1 MSHMVG
7 SGVITTSG
15 TGGRVAASIGVGVGT
30 SVGLHTSMYLQSAPI
45 PLVVAS
51 ASQHSIKVSYM
62 DASSIVESYPL
73 VHAVT
78 PSSSEVVKYHLRLS
92 HGVGAGVT
100 VRVGTGVSIGAGVAG
115 DGVGMGVMIVSTGAG
130 VTGAGVT
137 GDGVGMGVMIVSAG
151 AAVGLSVGAS
161 VGLHTSTTLQFSLQ
175 SATPSMISLAQHS
188 VLVSKK
194 SLLSVS
200 ESYPLEHLVIPS
212 MVMM

>member
-1 MSHMVG
+1 MGVAPTVGAGEVGAGVG
-7 SGVITTSG
+7 S
-15 TGGRVAASIGVGVGT
+15 
-30 SVGLHTSMYLQSAPI
+30 SVGLHTSMYLQSALSI
-45 PLVVAS
+45 PFVVAS

-92 HGVGAGVT
+92 HGVGADVT
-100 VRVGTGVSIGAGVAG
+100 VRVGTDVSI
-115 DGVGMGVMIVSTGAG
+115 GAG

-137 GDGVGMGVMIVSAG
+137 VDGIGMGVMIVSAG

-161 VGLHTSTTLQFSLQ
+161 VGLHTSTTLQES
-175 SATPSMISLAQHS
+175 SASSAPAMISSAQHS

-194 SLLSVS
+194 YGPSVS

>member
-100 VRVGTGVSIGAGVAG
+100 VRVGTDVSIGAGVAG
-115 DGVGMGVMIVSTGAG
+115 DR
-130 VTGAGVT
+130 
-137 GDGVGMGVMIVSAG
+137 VGMGVMIVSAG

-175 SATPSMISLAQHS
+175 SATPSMISSAQHS
-188 VLVSKK
+188 VLVSKE

-212 MVMM
+212 MVTT

>member
-100 VRVGTGVSIGAGVAG
+100 VRVGTDVSI
-115 DGVGMGVMIVSTGAG
+115 GAG

-137 GDGVGMGVMIVSAG
+137 VDGIGMGVMIVSIG

-161 VGLHTSTTLQFSLQ
+161 VGLHTSMTLQES
-175 SATPSMISLAQHS
+175 SASSAPAMISSAQHS

-194 SLLSVS
+194 SGPSVS

>member
-1 MSHMVG
+1 VGVAPTVGAGEVGAGVG
-7 SGVITTSG
+7 S
-15 TGGRVAASIGVGVGT
+15 
-30 SVGLHTSMYLQSAPI
+30 SVGLHTSMYLQSALSI
-45 PLVVAS
+45 PFVVAS
-51 ASQHSIKVSYM
+51 ASQHSIKVSYL

-78 PSSSEVVKYHLRLS
+78 PSSSELVKYHLRLS

-100 VRVGTGVSIGAGVAG
+100 VRVGTGVSIGAGVVG
-115 DGVGMGVMIVSTGAG
+115 DGVGMGVMIVST
-130 VTGAGVT
+130 
-137 GDGVGMGVMIVSAG
+137 G

-161 VGLHTSTTLQFSLQ
+161 VGLHTSMTLQES
-175 SATPSMISLAQHS
+175 SASSAPSMSSAQHS

-194 SLLSVS
+194 FGPSVS

>member
-1 MSHMVG
+1 MVG

-100 VRVGTGVSIGAGVAG
+100 VRVGTDVSIGAGVAG
-115 DGVGMGVMIVSTGAG
+115 DR
-130 VTGAGVT
+130 
-137 GDGVGMGVMIVSAG
+137 VGMGVMIVSAG

-175 SATPSMISLAQHS
+175 SATPSMISSAQHS
-188 VLVSKK
+188 VLVSKE

>member
-100 VRVGTGVSIGAGVAG
+100 VRVGTDVSIGAGVAG
-115 DGVGMGVMIVSTGAG
+115 DR
-130 VTGAGVT
+130 
-137 GDGVGMGVMIVSAG
+137 VGMGVMIVSAG

-175 SATPSMISLAQHS
+175 SATPSMISSAQHS
-188 VLVSKK
+188 VLVSKE